1 MEPPPPSD
9 APPNPPS
16 PPAASRAASD
26 AGSAVYGEFPH
37 PGAQSPA
44 LATTYSVMSEVS
56 TGTERAGDPRKRD
69 RTESDEVA
77 AAAAKAP
84 RTDAPPAADAFDAA
98 APPTRAAR
106 APPDAAARVK
116 QTDDAVNAALEA
128 FAASTQALRGQ
139 PKPPPAAP
147 PPRAGAEAAAAAGRR
162 AAAPAAAPGAK
173 PSQPAPRWH
182 ESGSAMPDNGDQVRK
197 IYVSNLDYK
206 TNERDVKRIFE
217 RFGAIKEVFMPLH
230 PEFGRS
236 RGFCFVTFAEEA
248 DAATAIEKMDGG
260 DHEGRQLRVSRPE
273 VRGKERQERG
283 PPRTTA
289 APLTAA
295 VTAARPRATRATGRA
310 ATADP
315 AAATSAAAAATAA
328 AAAATT
334 APGRRL
340 RRQGGGYGGQGGGYG
355 GQGGGYGGQ
364 GGGYGGQGGGY
375 GGGGYG
381 GPPPQQ
387 QYPPQQAA
395 SSTCAS
401 AAPAAIERLE
411 LAFAPHATTN
421 LVAGERVFVMKSKGK
436 NGQRPFAA
444 AVVGDAAPADDGRV
458 PVVYGDGSSYLVR
471 PANLVRIHRGAGPR
485 TLFCN
490 ETREYRLAA
499 KTQVFDGD
507 RVLEIGCDLGATTK
521 ALVARGAAVVA
532 VDKARDRLAAAA
544 ADVRGATF
552 LACDV
557 LAHPATAAAAAP
569 ASDVVFV
576 DINGS
581 REYDAVDACVRWA
594 EATWP
599 AALVVCKSVAYM
611 RRHFPESQSAEA
623 PRRQRPS

>member
-1 MEPPPPSD
+1 
-9 APPNPPS
+9 
-16 PPAASRAASD
+16 
-26 AGSAVYGEFPH
+26 
-37 PGAQSPA
+37 
-44 LATTYSVMSEVS
+44 MSS
-56 TGTERAGDPRKRD
+56 
-69 RTESDEVA
+69 
-77 AAAAKAP
+77 
-84 RTDAPPAADAFDAA
+84 
-98 APPTRAAR
+98 
-106 APPDAAARVK
+106 
-116 QTDDAVNAALEA
+116 L
-128 FAASTQALRGQ
+128 
-139 PKPPPAAP
+139 
-147 PPRAGAEAAAAAGRR
+147 
-162 AAAPAAAPGAK
+162 
-173 PSQPAPRWH
+173 
-182 ESGSAMPDNGDQVRK
+182 
-197 IYVSNLDYK
+197 
-206 TNERDVKRIFE
+206 
-217 RFGAIKEVFMPLH
+217 
-230 PEFGRS
+230 
-236 RGFCFVTFAEEA
+236 
-248 DAATAIEKMDGG
+248 
-260 DHEGRQLRVSRPE
+260 
-273 VRGKERQERG
+273 
-283 PPRTTA
+283 
-289 APLTAA
+289 
-295 VTAARPRATRATGRA
+295 
-310 ATADP
+310 
-315 AAATSAAAAATAA
+315 
-328 AAAATT
+328 
-334 APGRRL
+334 
-340 RRQGGGYGGQGGGYG
+340 
-355 GQGGGYGGQ
+355 
-364 GGGYGGQGGGY
+364 
-375 GGGGYG
+375 
-381 GPPPQQ
+381 
-387 QYPPQQAA
+387 A

-471 PANLVRIHRGAGPR
+471 PANLVRVHRGAGPR

-507 RVLEIGCDLGATTK
+507 KVLEIGCDLGATTK